1 MGLSASN
8 RSLARRRLD
17 ERLVPVRAVVGP
29 RPPSGWL
36 RAVRDALGMSTS
48 DMARRMGVSRSRITQ
63 AEHAEAAGNIKLST
77 LERAAEALGCE
88 VVYAIVPR
96 SGSLEEL
103 VQVQARRKA
112 ADRLARASH
121 TMRLEDQE
129 TEGDALALDDLARDL
144 VAKSN
149 LWK

>member
-1 MGLSASN
+1 
-8 RSLARRRLD
+8 
-17 ERLVPVRAVVGP
+17 
-29 RPPSGWL
+29 
-36 RAVRDALGMSTS
+36 MSTS